1 MFKPPSGALAVS
13 CARRNRI
20 LGTYPHNP
28 QKQPILRGSLYALGQ
43 IPGLVERSAGAGIA
57 RQTILEVVGGSPGS
71 KSTPAHHARDQLG
84 GLVLDGIL
92 GVGHVA
98 EGRHVDWVPMET
110 MSSAFAIVLATR
122 SPRTHVRSSIWGAV
136 HRRLTEGDSTNFAT
150 CVSCRKARLPR
161 GLPRGL

>member
-1 MFKPPSGALAVS
+1 MGPHRSGELSLTDGASVFMGT
-13 CARRNRI
+13 RI
-20 LGTYPHNP
+20 WPCRPLDRP
-28 QKQPILRGSLYALGQ
+28 
-43 IPGLVERSAGAGIA
+43 V
-57 RQTILEVVGGSPGS
+57 
-71 KSTPAHHARDQLG
+71 

-98 EGRHVDWVPMET
+98 EDRHVDWIPMET

-122 SPRTHVRSSIWGAV
+122 SARTQVQSSIWCAV
-136 HRRLTEGDSTNFAT
+136 HCRLTEGDSTNSAT